1 MSDTNLAAVD
11 VAIPEYWGSQVL
23 VEGEKQQF
31 WYQFE
36 GPQGAGMPIIRKD
49 ELTKVAGDTIHIITV
64 SNLTGSGVTGEST
77 LESNEEK
84 MGVGEIT
91 LNISRVRHAV
101 RFTRDA
107 VQRSVFDV
115 RMAAKGR
122 LAYWLADK
130 LDVAMFTIAVT
141 GATYTIFGDVSVTAT
156 GDLTTGDEM
165 SSTLIKRAKVKAISN
180 RALPIRTSRG
190 NVYYALVMHTYDGY
204 NLKADST
211 YNNAKEN
218 AAERGETNDIFTGA
232 LGIYDGVI
240 LFESQNVPN
249 SSSVSSCVLFGGEA
263 FARGYGQYP
272 DWVEEWFDYKNKF
285 GISTSVVYGDSRA
298 VEANSLV
305 IYTWAADP
313 NA

>member
-1 MSDTNLAAVD
+1 MSDTGLTAMD
-11 VAIPEYWGSQVL
+11 KAIPEYWAAQVL

-31 WYQFE
+31 WFQFE
-36 GPQGAGMPIIRKD
+36 GPQGTGMPIIRKD

-64 SNLTGSGVTGEST
+64 SNLTGSGVTGESK
-77 LESNEEK
+77 LEDSEET
-84 MGVGEIT
+84 MAIGEIT
-91 LNISRVRHAV
+91 INISRVRHAV

-130 LDVAMFTIAVT
+130 LDSAMFTKAT
-141 GATYTIFGDVSVTAT
+141 TSATYSIFGDVSVTAT
-156 GDLTTGDEM
+156 GSLTSGDEM
-165 SSTLIKRAKVKAISN
+165 STTVVKRAKVKAISN
-180 RALPIRTSRG
+180 KALPIRTGRG
-190 NVYYALVMHTYDGY
+190 NTYYALVMHTYDGY
-204 NLKADST
+204 NLKKDTVFNS
-211 YNNAKEN
+211 AKEN
-218 AAERGETNDIFTGA
+218 AAQRGESNDIFTGT

-249 SSSVSSCVLFGGEA
+249 NSNVSSCVLFGGEA

-272 DWVEEWFDYKNKF
+272 DWVEEWFDYKNKM
-285 GISTSVVYGDSRA
+285 GISTSVVYGDARA
-298 VEANSLV
+298 VQANSLV
-305 IYTWAADP
+305 VYTYAADP